1 MAEIQR
7 IVIAGGSLAGLRAAQ
22 ALREEGFDGKL
33 TIVSDETVLPYDRPP
48 LSKQVLMGSWAPAQ
62 ATLEDE
68 GTLADVA
75 EWRLGT
81 KAVGL
86 DLERQTLQLSDGER
100 LPFDRALI
108 ATGASPLNLP
118 GTPPLAGIHTLRTMD
133 DCLTIRAAFESGAR
147 VAVIG
152 AGFIGCEVAAA
163 ARAHNLDVSL
173 LEALDAPL
181 ERAIGFDAGMAAAR
195 LHTGRGV
202 DVRCGVRVNG
212 FEGSGRVEAVRLGDG
227 TLVPADVVIV
237 GVGVRPNTG
246 WLEGSGLALGNG
258 VVCDQF
264 CRTSHPAVYAAGD
277 VARWYNPRFETEM
290 RVEHWTNAVE
300 QGMAA
305 AHNML
310 AAESRQEAFAPVPY
324 VWSDQYDLS
333 IRFAGY
339 TQDADEARVVRGS
352 FDAGEFLVLY
362 RRGARLGGV
371 LAFGMGKLMTQH
383 QRLIARDATWEEAL
397 AFRPKE

>member
-48 LSKQVLMGSWAPAQ
+48 LSKQVLMGSWEPAQ
-62 ATLEDE
+62 AVLEDE

-108 ATGASPLNLP
+108 ATGASPVNLP

-212 FEGSGRVEAVRLGDG
+212 FEGTDRVEAVRLGDG

-310 AAESRQEAFAPVPY
+310 AVESRQEAFAPVPY

-339 TQDADEARVVRGS
+339 TQDADESRVVRGS
-352 FDAGEFLVLY
+352 FDAEEFLVLY